1 MLMVALV
8 LAVIGLVALVVAV
21 VTNNEMVAWVCIAA
35 SSLGVIVLIVDAIRE
50 RTGEHTGEHT
60 GEQPSGLVQESGPD
74 DSAVPF
80 VADADDIDV
89 PGTDVIDVVDVTEVV
104 DVTDSIAIED
114 HPEEL
119 VHDEPEYDMP
129 GDDEPE
135 YEESA
140 EEAAIHIVDEVPE
153 PERRSSSDEV

>member
-35 SSLGVIVLIVDAIRE
+35 SSLGVIVLIADAIRE
-50 RTGEHTGEHT
+50 RMGEHT

-104 DVTDSIAIED
+104 YVTEVVDVTDSIAIED

-129 GDDEPE
+129 GDD
-135 YEESA
+135 
-140 EEAAIHIVDEVPE
+140 
-153 PERRSSSDEV
+153 

>member
-35 SSLGVIVLIVDAIRE
+35 SSLGVIVLIADAIRE
-50 RTGEHTGEHT
+50 RMGEHT

-153 PERRSSSDEV
+153 PEQRSSSDEV